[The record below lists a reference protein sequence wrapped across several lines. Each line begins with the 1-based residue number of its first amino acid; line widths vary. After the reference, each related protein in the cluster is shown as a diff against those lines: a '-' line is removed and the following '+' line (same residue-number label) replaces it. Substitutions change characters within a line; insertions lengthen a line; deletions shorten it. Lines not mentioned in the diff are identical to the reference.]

1 AAGSPA
7 YRSLAVAQ
15 STAAALQQ
23 RVAALT
29 VGLAVGTVRVS
40 PAILAAHVALTDSTK
55 VAQVMAALRAD
66 PSVASVSRDL
76 IYTIR
81 DGAPAPQAVRFVPFR
96 GAAVGSARP
105 AGAATALPNDPDY
118 ALQSWNAN
126 MTDLPRAWAIT
137 TGSSAFT
144 IADIDMGVRFDDPTL
159 AANLTSDGYDFV
171 SQTTLVDLG
180 YDSLGTICG
189 GGGTFTTIDGDGN
202 GPDPD
207 PTDPNDLAFDG
218 TNNCWQPAALG
229 DHGQWT
235 SGIIGAV
242 GNDGH
247 AVTGVAWTARIRPI
261 RVLGITGDGIGFD
274 VAQGILYAAGLPAT
288 GANGALVTAPSR
300 SPIINLSLGG
310 PGVDPSD
317 EAAIAAAVQA
327 GCLIVASAGN
337 QTTDTP
343 IYPAAYPG
351 VIGVSAVGMDGVIAS
366 YSNAGSYVSL
376 AAPGGEY
383 RTDDNGGDGVLGPG
397 WNFVSGQPVLLFG
410 YGTSA
415 AAPHVSG
422 VAALLLAHEPGLTA
436 AQLTARLEQ
445 YAARPPNSTR
455 TDEYGWGIVNAYDA
469 LTQQDGPPRRRYV
482 RLLDAT
488 SGATLKLVPVD
499 ATGAFAL
506 TQLAAG
512 SYQLVAGEDEAGDGA
527 IGVPGRRF
535 AWAGAAA
542 APTVYTAASGSSLVQ
557 TAGIT
562 IGVPNESE
570 PNDDTTSA
578 NPLSVGGYVV
588 GQINPPDTA
597 DYYRVLIPA
606 AGTYTFETSG
616 VMGACGWGLELDT
629 DLQLFGAGQT
639 VASNDNSGAT
649 TGPFCSR
656 ITSALSPGTYYVA
669 VTGSAGNGLADHG
682 RYRLQVRAGN

>member
-1 AAGSPA
+1 
-7 YRSLAVAQ
+7 
-15 STAAALQQ
+15 
-23 RVAALT
+23 
-29 VGLAVGTVRVS
+29 
-40 PAILAAHVALTDSTK
+40 
-55 VAQVMAALRAD
+55 
-66 PSVASVSRDL
+66 
-76 IYTIR
+76 
-81 DGAPAPQAVRFVPFR
+81 
-96 GAAVGSARP
+96 
-105 AGAATALPNDPDY
+105 
-118 ALQSWNAN
+118 
-126 MTDLPRAWAIT
+126 
-137 TGSSAFT
+137 
-144 IADIDMGVRFDDPTL
+144 
-159 AANLTSDGYDFV
+159 
-171 SQTTLVDLG
+171 
-180 YDSLGTICG
+180 
-189 GGGTFTTIDGDGN
+189 
-202 GPDPD
+202 
-207 PTDPNDLAFDG
+207 
-218 TNNCWQPAALG
+218 
-229 DHGQWT
+229 
-235 SGIIGAV
+235 
-242 GNDGH
+242 
-247 AVTGVAWTARIRPI
+247 
-261 RVLGITGDGIGFD
+261 
-274 VAQGILYAAGLPAT
+274 
-288 GANGALVTAPSR
+288 
-300 SPIINLSLGG
+300 
-310 PGVDPSD
+310 
-317 EAAIAAAVQA
+317 
-327 GCLIVASAGN
+327 
-337 QTTDTP
+337 
-343 IYPAAYPG
+343 
-351 VIGVSAVGMDGVIAS
+351 
-366 YSNAGSYVSL
+366 
-376 AAPGGEY
+376 
-383 RTDDNGGDGVLGPG
+383 
-397 WNFVSGQPVLLFG
+397 
-410 YGTSA
+410 
-415 AAPHVSG
+415 
-422 VAALLLAHEPGLTA
+422 
-436 AQLTARLEQ
+436 
-445 YAARPPNSTR
+445 NSTR

-588 GQINPPDTA
+588 GQINPPDTV